1 MKMKASDNTLLNPG
15 LIGILVRDAIEC
27 AQDNWKVVLTQSI
40 EYAK

>member
-27 AQDNWKVVLTQSI
+27 ARDNWKAVLTQSI

>member
-27 AQDNWKVVLTQSI
+27 ARDNWEVVLTQSI